1 VISLTVPL
9 KQRLKD
15 VRHAGRYPFYY
26 VIVLLPDPIT
36 QGDIDAFLGKLKK
49 GATTEKD
56 TNPIVSYKDDQLK
69 TGKIDEIVLSLRF
82 KYDWRAKTSDYS
94 HFYSKAKGSEKTEKP
109 EFIKSVDDI
118 QQILFKEA
126 SGLELQIFRHGLIVE
141 KVRVPSMLKR
151 QPGYREALSFSA
163 LAPIWTLV
171 LDPLSRAVK
180 NQIKTGTVGFPR
192 LLMKDRDLFPWGDG
206 FSIKESL
213 TNALADYISVAS
225 TIEARAVVDKSFEKI
240 SQTKSMCLIF
250 SKRAKKFASQLK
262 LGNLPELTRLSH
274 KILELDYESMIAL
287 HSTLASIESKI
298 DKIIEDLHSR
308 R

>member
-1 VISLTVPL
+1 VISLAVPL

-15 VRHAGRYPFYY
+15 VRHAGRYPFYN
-26 VIVLLPDPIT
+26 VIVLLPDSIT
-36 QGDIDAFLGKLKK
+36 QGDIDAFLGKLRKV
-49 GATTEKD
+49 ASTEKN
-56 TNPIVSYKDDQLK
+56 TNAIVSYKDDQLK
-69 TGKIDEIVLSLRF
+69 AWENDEIALSLRF

-94 HFYSKAKGSEKTEKP
+94 HFYSKAKGSEKTKKP

-126 SGLELQIFRHGLIVE
+126 SGLELQIFRHGLIIE

-151 QPGYREALSFSA
+151 QPGYRETLSFSA

-180 NQIKTGTVGFPR
+180 KQIKTGMVGFPR

-213 TNALADYISVAS
+213 TNAIADYINVAS
-225 TIEARAVVDKSFEKI
+225 SIEARAVADKSFEKI
-240 SQTKSMCLIF
+240 SQAKSMCLIF
-250 SKRAKKFASQLK
+250 SKRTKKFASQLK
-262 LGNLPELTRLSH
+262 LGNLPELTMLSH
-274 KILELDYESMIAL
+274 KILELDYQSMIAL
-287 HSTLASIESKI
+287 HSTLTSIESKI
-298 DKIIEDLHSR
+298 DKVIENLRSR
-308 R
+308 M